1 MVRVSSAAH
10 AAAWGIYT
18 FRLEPDGRMRVPTA
32 SAGLAQLFSVDL
44 EAIREDAADMF
55 ARVHAEDT
63 PSLRAAIDR
72 SARTMEPFRHEFR
85 ILPTDG
91 RVRWVEARTLP
102 PERTVDGGVVWEGVC
117 QDVTDRHTAHSQLLT
132 ADALLQL
139 VISQA
144 PVSIAIFDKE
154 LRYLAASRHW
164 VAEFGNGHTEL
175 VGLSHYEVLPNMPEP
190 WREAHR
196 AGLAGRTTS
205 SDDDEW
211 LDATGRRRWARWAV
225 HPWTDETGA
234 VAGIIVFVEDI
245 TEQKEAELAR
255 RQTEERLAAI
265 IDSSLDGIVALDES
279 MHVVLANPSAEAMFG
294 LPRGALL
301 GRSVEEL
308 VPPEH
313 RDGHVDRVRSVRDR
327 TGGSRRATV
336 MGLRADG
343 ARVPLETSFA
353 HARVGGQSLY
363 TVACRDISE
372 QLRTQR
378 QLEAGE
384 ARFRQMAEA
393 IREVF
398 WLADT
403 STGKLLYTSPAY
415 EAVWRRSSAAMEE
428 DPLDGLQA
436 VHPEDRERVERQWR
450 SASPSGHDLEFR
462 IVWPDGS
469 IRWLHDR
476 AFVVRDSDGR
486 TARLAGIT
494 EDVTER
500 RALEEQLR
508 QTQKMESIGR
518 LAGGV
523 AHDFNNL
530 LTVIVSSA
538 ELLREEV
545 ADRPDVVDLAADA
558 LDAAQRGA
566 ALTRQLLAFTR
577 QEVVEP
583 RVMDLSTVV
592 ADTEKLLR
600 RLIGEDVALSTRL
613 DHHAPPVK
621 IDPGQWTQVILNLA
635 VNARDAMPRGGH
647 LAISTRADTVGQN
660 AIAGLEPGEYTLL
673 EVRDD
678 GAGMTGDVRS
688 RIFEPFFTTKP
699 RGKGSGLGLAV
710 VYGVVHQA
718 GGAIEVESEPGRGTT
733 FTIRLPAAAPS
744 PASAAADRER
754 AAAGGDELVLLVED
768 DDTVR
773 RVTARV
779 LSGKGYRVVTAR
791 DGVEALHVLE
801 RLDRSPDLLLTDVVM
816 PNLDGAEL
824 AARVIARHPRTKIL
838 FSSGYIDESIT
849 LRGVSSGSAFLQ
861 KPCSPAVLVAR
872 VREML
877 DG

>member
-1 MVRVSSAAH
+1 MTVTPSV
-10 AAAWGIYT
+10 AAWGIYT
-18 FRLEPDGRMRVPTA
+18 FRLESDGRMRVPWA
-32 SAGLAQLFSVDL
+32 SAGLTDLFAIDL
-44 EAIREDAADMF
+44 DAIRMDAASMF
-55 ARVHAEDT
+55 ARVPAEDM
-63 PSLRAAIDR
+63 PALLAAVNE
-72 SARTMEPFRHEFR
+72 SARTLGAFHHEFR
-85 ILPTDG
+85 IVQPDG
-91 RVRWVEARTLP
+91 RVRWVEARALP
-102 PERTVDGGVVWEGVC
+102 PERTDDGGVLWQGVC
-117 QDVTDRHTAHSQLLT
+117 QDVTDRYAARSRLAAAHDLT
-132 ADALLQL
+132 RL

-144 PVSIAIFDKE
+144 PISIAIFDRE
-154 LRYLAASRHW
+154 MRYLAVSKRWVSDYGGGLEDLVGRRHDDVVRDLPGHW
-164 VAEFGNGHTEL
+164 CAAHQAGLEGHTTTVDE
-175 VGLSHYEVLPNMPEP
+175 EA
-190 WREAHR
+190 WRDA
-196 AGLAGRTTS
+196 AGRTH
-205 SDDDEW
+205 W
-211 LDATGRRRWARWAV
+211 LRWAV
-225 HPWTDETGA
+225 HPWRDEDGA
-234 VAGIIVFVEDI
+234 IAGIIVFAEDV
-245 TEQKEAELAR
+245 TAR
-255 RQTEERLAAI
+255 RDAEKARRESEERLAAI
-265 IDSSLDGIVALDES
+265 IDSSLDGVVALDES
-279 MHVVLANPSAEAMFG
+279 LHVVLANPSAETMFG
-294 LPRGALL
+294 YPRGALL

-313 RDGHVDRVRSVRDR
+313 REGHADRVRSVRGR
-327 TGGSRRATV
+327 SPGSRRATV
-336 MGLRADG
+336 VGLRADG
-343 ARVPLETSFA
+343 AQVPLETSFA
-353 HARVGGQSLY
+353 HARVGGQSLF
-363 TVACRDISE
+363 TVACRDISA

-378 QLEAGE
+378 ALEAGE

-415 EAVWRRSSAAMEE
+415 EAVWRRSGAAMEE

-450 SASPSGHDLEFR
+450 SGSPSGHDLEFR
-462 IVWPDGS
+462 IVWPDGT

-476 AFVVRDSDGR
+476 AFVVRDVDGSS
-486 TARLAGIT
+486 TRLAGIT

-538 ELLREEV
+538 ELLRESV
-545 ADRPDVVDLAADA
+545 ADRADVLELAGDA

-566 ALTRQLLAFTR
+566 TLTRQLLAFTR

-583 RVMDLSTVV
+583 RVMDLSAVV

-600 RLIGEDVALSTRL
+600 RLIGEDVTLTTRL
-613 DHHAPPVK
+613 DRRAPPVR

-635 VNARDAMPRGGH
+635 VNARDAMPRGGR
-647 LAISTRADTVGQN
+647 LLISTRAHTVTRG
-660 AIAGLEPGEYTLL
+660 AIPGLEPGEHTVL
-673 EVRDD
+673 EVKDD
-678 GAGMTGDVRS
+678 GAGMTGEVRS

-699 RGKGSGLGLAV
+699 GGKGSGLGLAV

-718 GGAIEVESEPGRGTT
+718 GGSIEVESEPDRGTT
-733 FTIRLPAAAPS
+733 FRIHLPAAAPAPLS
-744 PASAAADRER
+744 VAADRER
-754 AAAGGDELVLLVED
+754 ALRGGDELILLVED

-779 LSGKGYRVVTAR
+779 LAGNGYRVVNAR
-791 DGVEALHVLE
+791 DGAEALGVLE
-801 RLDRSPDLLLTDVVM
+801 RLERSPDLLLTDVVM

-824 AARVIARHPRTKIL
+824 AARVKALHPRTKVL

-849 LRGVSSGSAFLQ
+849 LRGVSSGGSFLQ
-861 KPCSPAVLVAR
+861 KPYSPAVLIAR

-877 DG
+877 DEG